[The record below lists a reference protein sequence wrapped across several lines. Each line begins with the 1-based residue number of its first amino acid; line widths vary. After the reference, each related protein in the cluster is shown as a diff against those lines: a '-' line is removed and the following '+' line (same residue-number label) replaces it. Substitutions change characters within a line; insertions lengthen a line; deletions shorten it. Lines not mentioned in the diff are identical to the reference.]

1 MLKSILLT
9 SVCLVLPG
17 AAVAQT
23 VETII
28 DSATRIP
35 TPAVQVASSV
45 TVIDGAQI
53 EARQQRSLPDV
64 LRDVPGL
71 SVVQTGGPGGLTSVF
86 IRGSNSNHTKI
97 LVDGIDIGDPAN
109 PNGSPDPGKLLTGA
123 IARVE
128 VLRGPQ
134 SGLYGSDA
142 VGGVIAITTK
152 AGEGPLA
159 LSGTLEGGSFD
170 SFNQSATI
178 GGAQNG
184 IHFAATIDHL
194 HAGATPV
201 TPLELLRP
209 GEKRNDDYFDSIS
222 VSTKLG
228 WDVSGHFDLGLVA
241 RYSDG
246 LSRITGDSFD
256 LATFTSYPSPSQI
269 RINTQQYQSR
279 GTAHL
284 VTGWIDQTVG
294 LSYSSTVTSDFD
306 PNYGS
311 LPGSGSRLKLDWQG
325 RADLAVG
332 QTLVLGAETMR
343 DAMRLPI
350 RAGISTNAGYAE
362 LQSSWGE
369 IFNSASLR
377 VDDNSR
383 FGSHVTWRLAPAWV
397 LGDTKLKA
405 SIGSGFK
412 APSLEQLFQSFP
424 AFGFFANPNLKPE
437 TSVGYDAGVE
447 QSFGNVSAGATY
459 FRNDIK
465 NLITNN
471 ASFSMDINVGKALT
485 QGLEAFAAWKASDD
499 LTLR

>member
-1 MLKSILLT
+1 MLKCILLT
-9 SVCLVLPG
+9 SVCVILPG
-17 AAVAQT
+17 AAVAQN

-45 TVIDGAQI
+45 TVIDAAQI

-71 SVVQTGGPGGLTSVF
+71 AVVQTGGPGGLTSVF

-123 IARVE
+123 ISRVE

-142 VGGVIAITTK
+142 IGGVIAITTK

-170 SFNQSATI
+170 TFNQSATI
-178 GGAQNG
+178 SGAQDRF
-184 IHFAATIDHL
+184 HFAATIDHL

-201 TPLELLRP
+201 TPLDLLRP
-209 GEKRNDDYFDSIS
+209 GEKRNDDYFDSLN

-228 WDVSGHFDLGLVA
+228 WDVSGNFDLGLVA

-284 VTGWIDQTVG
+284 VTGWLDQTIG
-294 LSYSSTVTSDFD
+294 LS
-306 PNYGS
+306 
-311 LPGSGSRLKLDWQG
+311 
-325 RADLAVG
+325 
-332 QTLVLGAETMR
+332 
-343 DAMRLPI
+343 
-350 RAGISTNAGYAE
+350 
-362 LQSSWGE
+362 
-369 IFNSASLR
+369 
-377 VDDNSR
+377 
-383 FGSHVTWRLAPAWV
+383 
-397 LGDTKLKA
+397 
-405 SIGSGFK
+405 
-412 APSLEQLFQSFP
+412 
-424 AFGFFANPNLKPE
+424 
-437 TSVGYDAGVE
+437 
-447 QSFGNVSAGATY
+447 
-459 FRNDIK
+459 
-465 NLITNN
+465 
-471 ASFSMDINVGKALT
+471 
-485 QGLEAFAAWKASDD
+485 
-499 LTLR
+499 